1 MKRNRQRASSLGVVV
16 VTLALLVLMVFLAIS
31 SGLRHLEIANHMV
44 LRSRARDAAES
55 ILHLSIAKVCKNGSF
70 GQNYAAGACLRVA
83 APDLADECRAVV
95 SFDQGVASS
104 ERIPYST
111 NNLASDSSVAGDG
124 RSVPAHAVHLVALG
138 CCRSEKIQ
146 IETVFINPPFP
157 SGCASRGPVKLK
169 AVNLWGFPPDRV
181 PAAPLLPDP
190 NVPAHVYTNSVLPDA
205 LDLGPG
211 CDIYGDAAAVGGIKL
226 DPGANVRGEMRPG
239 SQPNQVPHFDIAAM
253 YGSIAQYVGQVPYQ
267 PGKPVQTFCVLGSD
281 LTVAGDLELEGGV
294 LAVRGNL
301 TVAGQVKG
309 QGLILATGNVSART
323 GAAFVG
329 QRKLALLAGGNLD
342 LSGQNSATYT
352 FNGLLYAHGSIQAH
366 DLTVLGSLISDGPTG
381 SEIVKLERVA
391 VVQTNVSV
399 TGAVAMAKP
408 HNHTSGQLVVGLQSQ
423 VDPANLTK
431 RMISGSILQ
440 NKQKTTTGVFPSPNK
455 EGFRIVFAPP
465 TATFITMGPTGAIVS
480 STQQPYGSETMP
492 YTAGDP
498 EGSSAVRIARARQ
511 TRAGQ
516 MAEQF
521 LAPRKDKDLTEDVL
535 DKLGQQFCYLVQ
547 AQGPDQFSLELNN
560 LIPGVERVR
569 LLTWVESAP
578 SR

>member
-1 MKRNRQRASSLGVVV
+1 MKRTQQRASSLGVVV

-55 ILHLSIAKVCKNGSF
+55 ILQLSIAKVCKSGSF
-70 GQNYAAGACLRVA
+70 GQNHAAGACLRVA
-83 APDLADECRAVV
+83 APDLAEECRAVV

-104 ERIPYST
+104 EHIPYST
-111 NNLASDSSVAGDG
+111 NNLASDSSIAGDG
-124 RSVPAHAVHLVALG
+124 RSVPGHAVHLVALG

-157 SGCASRGPVKLK
+157 SGCASRGPVRLR

-190 NVPAHVYTNSVLPDA
+190 SVPAHVYTNSALPNA
-205 LDLGPG
+205 LELGPG
-211 CDIYGDAAAVGGIKL
+211 CDIYGDAAAVGGITL
-226 DPGANVRGEMRPG
+226 DPTSNVRGEMRPG

-267 PGKPVQTFCVLGSD
+267 EGKPVQTFCVLGSD
-281 LTVAGDLELEGGV
+281 LNVAGDLELEGGV

-301 TVAGQVKG
+301 NVAGHLKG
-309 QGLILATGNVSART
+309 QGFIVATGNVTARA
-323 GAAFVG
+323 GANFMG
-329 QRKLALLAGGNLD
+329 ERKLALLAGGNLD
-342 LSGQNSATYT
+342 LSGQDSATYT
-352 FNGLLYAHGSIQAH
+352 FNGLLYSHGSIRAH

-381 SEIVKLERVA
+381 SEIVKLVRVA

-399 TGAVAMAKP
+399 TGAVAKVRP

-423 VDPANLTK
+423 IDPANPA
-431 RMISGSILQ
+431 RRIISGSILQ
-440 NKQKTTTGVFPSPNK
+440 NKQKTATGVMPSPYK
-455 EGFRIVFAPP
+455 EGFLIVFAPP
-465 TATFITMGPTGAIVS
+465 TATFITMGPTGAITS
-480 STQQPYGSETMP
+480 SNQLPYGSESMP
-492 YTAGDP
+492 YGPTEN
-498 EGSSAVRIARARQ
+498 EGGSAVRIAKARQ

-521 LAPRKDKDLTEDVL
+521 LAPRNDADLTADVL

-569 LLTWVESAP
+569 LLTWTESAP